1 MDEARWYVVHTY
13 SGYENKVKANI
24 EKAIKNRNM
33 QDLIH
38 VVEVPM
44 QDEVEEKNGTK
55 RTVQRK
61 TFPGYVLIK
70 MVMTDDTWYV
80 VRNTRGV
87 TGFVGPDSKP
97 VSLTVDEIKGMGIDL
112 AALRPHVEIGDPVR
126 ILAGAFQ
133 DSEGIVKE
141 IHEAKGAIIVSVQG
155 FGREFPVEVSF
166 EQVESLI

>member
-61 TFPGYVLIK
+61 TFPGYVQ

>member
-1 MDEARWYVVHTY
+1 
-13 SGYENKVKANI
+13 
-24 EKAIKNRNM
+24 
-33 QDLIH
+33 
-38 VVEVPM
+38 
-44 QDEVEEKNGTK
+44 
-55 RTVQRK
+55 
-61 TFPGYVLIK
+61 
-70 MVMTDDTWYV
+70 MTDDTWYV